1 MSREYQPELKATVLH
16 ESLAC
21 SSVALGYVFTPLYF
35 HEKSLK
41 DFALEVSK
49 KLAKGVGIYPA
60 EKFSFCL
67 VSSSDSLGD
76 TMPYDV
82 DYYEDEHSD
91 NEGQFWEDFNA
102 SKKTFDKYL
111 EALGFTPTPWSW
123 NSKNETDVRL
133 WTIPMADLLKNLKEI
148 INGK

>member
-1 MSREYQPELKATVLH
+1 MSRENQDYLWAAVLNT
-16 ESLAC
+16 SLAC

-49 KLAKGVGIYPA
+49 KLDKGVDGHPA
-60 EKFSFCL
+60 KKFSFCL

-76 TMPYDV
+76 TLPYNV
-82 DYYEDEHSD
+82 SYYKDEYSD
-91 NEGQFWEDFNA
+91 NEDQFWEDFNR

-111 EALGFTPTPWSW
+111 KTLGFTPTPWSW
-123 NSKNETDVRL
+123 NSKNETNVRL

-148 INGK
+148 IDGK

>member
-1 MSREYQPELKATVLH
+1 MSREDQPKLKATVLDT
-16 ESLAC
+16 SLAC

-49 KLAKGVGIYPA
+49 KLDKGVDNYPA

-76 TMPYDV
+76 TSPWKV
-82 DYYEDEHSD
+82 SYYEDEYYD
-91 NEGQFWEDFNA
+91 DEDQFWGDFNA
-102 SKKTFDKYL
+102 SKKTFDEYL
-111 EALGFTPTPWSW
+111 EALGFTPTSWSW
-123 NSKNETDVRL
+123 NSKNETNVRL